1 MQKISIK
8 NFGPI
13 KEFESEVK
21 NINLFIGPQAS
32 GKSTISKSIFIF
44 KSLKNKLMSFI
55 LDVSDEQLEHPI
67 NEFSKYLR
75 QWFVECFGTT
85 LRMQSFQLTYNYSA
99 DKEVVFS
106 LQNGIV
112 FVNFNPKIFDELNLI
127 FAEFRTYNR
136 NFSNNKS
143 SYTPINVMME
153 RESERRFY
161 LKIIEVKINELFEE
175 HRNSVFIPAGRSLLS
190 TLAEPIQNI
199 KLEVDN
205 LDFFMKSFVEMIN
218 YLKPSF
224 QENLFQ
230 LIEDKQSLEG
240 DRFDFERVELAVKI
254 IQLILKGEYRFDTN
268 LEKIYYNSQ
277 EFIKL
282 NYASSGQQESVWI
295 LLLIFKYILDQINIF
310 LVIEEPEA
318 HLYPEAQ
325 KNMVELIALLANIPG
340 NQVIITTHSPYI
352 LTAFNNLLYANKVG
366 SEHQEV
372 NQIVDSK
379 IWVDSAKTTAY
390 LISDVGYE
398 SIFDGETELIKAEK
412 IDSASE
418 IIDEEFDRILELVK

>member
-55 LDVSDEQLEHPI
+55 LDVTDEQLEHPI
-67 NEFSKYLR
+67 NEFSKYLGR
-75 QWFVECFGTT
+75 WFAECFSKTW
-85 LRMQSFQLTYNYSA
+85 RMRPFELTYHYSA
-99 DKEVVFS
+99 EKQVDFYLKDGKVVH
-106 LQNGIV
+106 V
-112 FVNFNPKIFDELNLI
+112 KFNQKILDELNLI
-127 FAEFRTYNR
+127 FAEVRDLNR
-136 NFSNNKS
+136 NFSS
-143 SYTPINVMME
+143 DRYTRLDIILE
-153 RESERRFY
+153 RESRKRSN
-161 LKIIEVKINELFEE
+161 LKIIEARINELFEE
-175 HRNSVFIPAGRSLLS
+175 QRNSVFIPAGRSLLS
-190 TLAEPIQNI
+190 TLAEQIQNI

-205 LDFFMKSFVEMIN
+205 LDFFMKSFVELIT

-224 QENLFQ
+224 QDNLFQ

-240 DRFDFERVELAVKI
+240 DHFDFERVELAVKI
-254 IQLILKGEYRFDTN
+254 IELILKGEYRFDTN
-268 LEKIYYNSQ
+268 VEKIYYNTE

-295 LLLIFKYILDQINIF
+295 LLLIFKYILDQINVF

-340 NQVIITTHSPYI
+340 NQVIVTTHSPYI

-366 SEHQEV
+366 SENQEV

-390 LISDVGYE
+390 LISDGGCE
-398 SIFDGETELIKAEK
+398 SIFDAETQLIKAEK

-418 IIDEEFDRILELVK
+418 IIDEEFEQILAMDN

>member
-1 MQKISIK
+1 
-8 NFGPI
+8 
-13 KEFESEVK
+13 
-21 NINLFIGPQAS
+21 
-32 GKSTISKSIFIF
+32 
-44 KSLKNKLMSFI
+44 
-55 LDVSDEQLEHPI
+55 
-67 NEFSKYLR
+67 
-75 QWFVECFGTT
+75 
-85 LRMQSFQLTYNYSA
+85 
-99 DKEVVFS
+99 
-106 LQNGIV
+106 
-112 FVNFNPKIFDELNLI
+112 
-127 FAEFRTYNR
+127 
-136 NFSNNKS
+136 
-143 SYTPINVMME
+143 ME
-153 RESERRFY
+153 RESERRSY
-161 LKIIEVKINELFEE
+161 LKIIEVKVNELFEE
-175 HRNSVFIPAGRSLLS
+175 NRISVFIPAGRSLLS

-205 LDFFMKSFVEMIN
+205 LDFFMKSFVELIT

-224 QENLFQ
+224 QDNLFQ

-379 IWVDSAKTTAY
+379 IRVDSAKTTAY

>member
-1 MQKISIK
+1 
-8 NFGPI
+8 
-13 KEFESEVK
+13 
-21 NINLFIGPQAS
+21 
-32 GKSTISKSIFIF
+32 
-44 KSLKNKLMSFI
+44 
-55 LDVSDEQLEHPI
+55 
-67 NEFSKYLR
+67 
-75 QWFVECFGTT
+75 
-85 LRMQSFQLTYNYSA
+85 
-99 DKEVVFS
+99 
-106 LQNGIV
+106 
-112 FVNFNPKIFDELNLI
+112 
-127 FAEFRTYNR
+127 
-136 NFSNNKS
+136 
-143 SYTPINVMME
+143 MME

-205 LDFFMKSFVEMIN
+205 LDFFMKSFVELIT

-224 QENLFQ
+224 QDNLFQ

>member
-13 KEFESEVK
+13 KEFESEIQ

-67 NEFSKYLR
+67 NAFYKYLR
-75 QWFVECFGTT
+75 QWFLECFGKT
-85 LRMQSFQLTYNYSA
+85 LRMQSFQLNYNYSA
-99 DKEVVFS
+99 DKEVIFY
-106 LQNGIV
+106 LQNGMV
-112 FVNFNPKIFDELNLI
+112 FVDFNKQILDELNLI
-127 FAEFRTYNR
+127 FADVRTYNR
-136 NFSNNKS
+136 KFSKNQS
-143 SYTPINVMME
+143 SYTPINVIME
-153 RESERRFY
+153 RESERRSY
-161 LKIIEVKINELFEE
+161 LKIIEVTINELFEE
-175 HRNSVFIPAGRSLLS
+175 NRTSVFIPAGRTLLS
-190 TLAEPIQNI
+190 TLAEQIQNI

-205 LDFFMKSFVEMIN
+205 LDFFTKSFVELIT

-224 QENLFQ
+224 QDNLLQ
-230 LIEDKQSLEG
+230 LIEDRQSLEG
-240 DRFDFERVELAVKI
+240 DRFDFERVQLAVKI
-254 IQLILKGEYRFDTN
+254 IQSILKGEYRFDRN
-268 LEKIYYNSQ
+268 VEKIYYNSQ
-277 EFIKL
+277 EYVKL

-295 LLLIFKYILDQINIF
+295 LLLIFKYILDQINVF

-340 NQVIITTHSPYI
+340 NQVIVTTHSPYI

-366 SEHQEV
+366 SEHQKV
-372 NQIVDSK
+372 NQIVDSQ

-390 LISDVGYE
+390 LISDGGYE
-398 SIFDGETELIKAEK
+398 SILDAETKLIKAEK
-412 IDSASE
+412 IDSASDT
-418 IIDEEFDRILELVK
+418 IDEEFDKIFAMDN